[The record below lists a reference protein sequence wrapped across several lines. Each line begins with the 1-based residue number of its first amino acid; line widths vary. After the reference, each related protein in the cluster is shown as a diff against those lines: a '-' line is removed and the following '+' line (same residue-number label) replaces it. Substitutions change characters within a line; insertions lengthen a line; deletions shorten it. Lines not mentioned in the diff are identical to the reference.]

1 MIFETNNF
9 ENNLFLILTLILL
22 ATKLFLALFLGK
34 EVIGNRKRRGF
45 LEPDFL
51 FGIFILMVC
60 LFVSRIIYAY
70 FDFFL
75 TQNDPALYYLP
86 QNVTY
91 WKIAG
96 FIAAIGLFFF
106 LLIVEKTI
114 LKFKSRG
121 VLSIL
126 LLSGF
131 IIVLFYPINSRE
143 SFEFASLIIIISVC
157 ICIIIPVSFL
167 YIGLKAP
174 EIRKIS
180 LLFALGTILYM
191 IGVFIINGTVVNF
204 LGINRITSYFLFL
217 IFKLSGLIT
226 ITFCATNLYIYNYFK
241 PED

>member
-1 MIFETNNF
+1 MIFETNSF
-9 ENNLFLILTLILL
+9 ENNVFLILTVILL

-60 LFVSRIIYAY
+60 LFVSRLIYAY

-75 TQNDPALYYLP
+75 TKNDPNLFYLP
-86 QNVTY
+86 QNVNY

-106 LLIVEKTI
+106 LLIVEKTV
-114 LKFKSRG
+114 LKFKLKG
-121 VLSIL
+121 TLSL
-126 LLSGF
+126 LLLLGF
-131 IIVLFYPINSRE
+131 FIVLFYPINSRE
-143 SFEFASLIIIISVC
+143 SLEFASLIIIISLC

-174 EIRKIS
+174 EIRKTS

-191 IGVFIINGTVVNF
+191 IGVFIINGTVVYF
-204 LGINRITSYFLFL
+204 LGINRISSYFLFL

-226 ITFCATNLYIYNYFK
+226 ITFCAINLYIYNYFK
-241 PED
+241 PNA